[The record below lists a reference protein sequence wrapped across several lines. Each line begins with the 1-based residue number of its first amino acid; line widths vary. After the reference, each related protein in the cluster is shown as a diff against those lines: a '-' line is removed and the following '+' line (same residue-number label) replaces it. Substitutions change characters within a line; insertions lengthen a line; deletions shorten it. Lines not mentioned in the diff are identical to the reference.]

1 MAGAVPLDDLPDT
14 LRGTAV
20 PEEDMPG
27 AAAPAPRKRLTGG
40 AAADFGAGTYDVKT
54 GAAAIPGVDQQW
66 LAGQSPAQQQRAKP
80 DWVSQFINEVKD
92 AGGTAEALAS
102 AVSGSTLG
110 FAGGIL
116 NQINNVGAHG
126 LRMALGQETKSLP
139 TAEESFSAGAA
150 PFTYQPRGEAG
161 QAKVEALGH
170 ANLASLLGLGT
181 MGSLSRPQPGAVPQG
196 AAVAKSAARDK
207 VMAPI
212 ETMTGAHAE
221 RTAESLK
228 SEMASRVDQQ
238 ALASS
243 RAAANVAQ
251 DAQVKA
257 KARAA
262 AVEQDALDSGAPV
275 AEAKREAD
283 TALRRV
289 TAADVAA
296 SALEAELFKRPRMG
310 REAFG
315 ERLRGTVQMI
325 SDKLTAKRSEEVQ
338 FGKVIDAAGDTPNVP
353 TDSTLAIVKKHLED
367 VRNPQLKSTLEQV
380 AGLLKTKAEE
390 APASSG
396 LVDAAG
402 NLLTPPAEAANQNV
416 LTLKAVDSLRKY
428 LDNVTTNKAISVEG
442 KAMAVDKETLH
453 VIREIKRDLTANAT
467 ETVPAY
473 REALSKFSTLSRP
486 LDIVERNGALR
497 KVLERDPVSTDYA
510 MTEADVVG
518 HIINKSN
525 RGSPAIKWI
534 MKDSPQIKEPAR
546 LYFTQELFGTDVA
559 PTPTALRNFLKKNES
574 ALNQLGLYSEFKDI
588 RTARETA
595 QHAVTTAKEGMRA
608 VGDAVTSAEA
618 QQQVAVGQASEAR
631 GTARQATDALAK
643 QKQVTQHYET
653 FMTELAHTAPRDAG
667 AKIQTLGRKMI
678 DDGYLSNAQYEALI
692 KQARIVE
699 EHYADT
705 SRMRKSALIIGGI
718 LGLGYGGKEI
728 VRHAF

>member
-20 PEEDMPG
+20 PDDDLPG
-27 AAAPAPRKRLTGG
+27 AAPRKRLTGG
-40 AAADFGAGTYDVKT
+40 AAKDFGAGTYDVKT

-92 AGGTAEALAS
+92 AGGTAEAMAS
-102 AVSGSTLG
+102 VVSGSTLG
-110 FAGGIL
+110 FAGGVA
-116 NQINNVGAHG
+116 NQLSNVGAHG
-126 LRMALGQETKSLP
+126 LRMALGQDSSTLP
-139 TAEESFSAGAA
+139 TAEQAFAQGAA
-150 PFTYQPRGEAG
+150 PFTYAPRGDAG
-161 QAKVEALGH
+161 KAKVEALGQS
-170 ANLASLLGLGT
+170 NLAALIGVGT
-181 MGSLSRPQPGAVPQG
+181 MGSLSRMQPRAVRQG
-196 AAVAKSAARDK
+196 ATLARET
-207 VMAPI
+207 VMAPV
-212 ETMTGAHAE
+212 EKLTGVRADRAAG
-221 RTAESLK
+221 TLK

-262 AVEQDALDSGAPV
+262 AVEQDALYSGALV
-275 AEAKREAD
+275 SEAKLEAE

-289 TAADVAA
+289 TAADIAA
-296 SALEAELFKRPRMG
+296 SNLEVELLKRPRMG
-310 REAFG
+310 KEAFG

-325 SDKLTAKRSEEVQ
+325 SDKLTAKRSEEVK
-338 FGKVIDAAGDTPNVP
+338 FGKVIEDAGDTPNVP
-353 TDSTLAIVKKHLED
+353 TDSTQAIVKKHLED

-380 AGLLKTKAEE
+380 SALLKTKAE
-390 APASSG
+390 APAPGSG

-402 NLLTPPAEAANQNV
+402 NLLTPAAEAANPNA

-453 VIREIKRDLTANAT
+453 IIREIKRDLTANAT
-467 ETVPAY
+467 EAVPAY
-473 REALSKFSTLSRP
+473 RDALSKFSTLSRP

-518 HIINKSN
+518 HIINKAN

-559 PTPTALRNFLKKNES
+559 PTPTSLRNFLKKNES

-595 QHAVTTAKEGMRA
+595 QHAVSTAKDGLRAAGENVTTAEALQKGA
-608 VGDAVTSAEA
+608 VA
-618 QQQVAVGQASEAR
+618 QASEAM
-631 GTARQATDALAK
+631 GTARQATDALSK
-643 QKQVTQHYET
+643 QKQATQHYET

-705 SRMRKSALIIGGI
+705 ARMRKSALIIGGI

-728 VRHAF
+728 VKRAF